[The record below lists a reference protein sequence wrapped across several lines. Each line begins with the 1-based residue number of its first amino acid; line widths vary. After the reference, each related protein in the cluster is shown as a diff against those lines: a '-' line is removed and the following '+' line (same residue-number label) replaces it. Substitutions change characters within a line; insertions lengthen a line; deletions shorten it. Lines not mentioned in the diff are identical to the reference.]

1 MAFMKRAAATGLA
14 LVLVA
19 GILAGVH
26 ELVHAVHPRNGMI
39 ARAGSKLPSSRFE
52 AATTMRSVGS
62 PLRAE
67 CWAFAKP
74 SNPFNSAPTPAIFA
88 DDQSENR
95 PPACRQTGEIQ
106 QAARESPPP
115 LMPLPPSTNAVPLPP
130 PGDDLPFADEPA
142 KQKPSARK
150 PAPTNSR
157 QLDSSG
163 RRLIDKELPDSS
175 VEERDLWHET
185 MKDVPLNDLRELLR
199 LRTQLGRL
207 SPRLL
212 ENRRPASQPPLLPP
226 GPHPIE
232 SGPLHSAPSD
242 ATAPPVVEPD
252 AGHVIRESLAA
263 IQRARRLIVH
273 NIANAQ
279 TVGFK
284 RQLISFESVPD
295 SAGTPGSVEAP
306 AVRDM
311 APGRLFRTDRDLD
324 LAIEGEGFFH
334 VADVQNK
341 RDAYTRRGRF
351 TTNAGSQLVLETLGG
366 DWLLQPPITIPPATA
381 RIEIGGDGQVRGWDT
396 RSRSFI
402 QLGNIQTACF
412 ASAGRLVDIKGV
424 LFTATAVM
432 AADPQSPG
440 TSGHGLLRQGC
451 LEESNVDVKQE
462 LEELA
467 RLAGQSQALE
477 QAARM
482 LQPLVFDRPLVPFDA
497 SWLTPGN
504 AFPASQD
511 APK

>member
-1 MAFMKRAAATGLA
+1 MAFMIRAAATGLA

-19 GILAGVH
+19 AILAGVH
-26 ELVHAVHPRNGMI
+26 GLVHAVHPRNGMI
-39 ARAGSKLPSSRFE
+39 ARAGSKLPSSRFK

-62 PLRAE
+62 NLSAE
-67 CWAFAKP
+67 RWAFAKP
-74 SNPFNSAPTPAIFA
+74 SNPFDSAPTPAIFA
-88 DDQSENR
+88 DDESEIR
-95 PPACRQTGEIQ
+95 PPACRQTGEIR

-142 KQKPSARK
+142 KQNPSARK
-150 PAPTNSR
+150 PASTSSR
-157 QLDSSG
+157 QPDSFG
-163 RRLIDKELPDSS
+163 RRLIDKEFPDSS

-212 ENRRPASQPPLLPP
+212 ENRRPASQPPL

-232 SGPLHSAPSD
+232 SGPLHSAPNE

-252 AGHVIRESLAA
+252 SGRVIRESLAA
-263 IQRARRLIVH
+263 IERARQLIVH

-284 RQLISFESVPD
+284 RQLISFESVPV
-295 SAGTPGSVEAP
+295 SAGTPSSVEAL

-334 VADVQNK
+334 VADVPNK

-351 TTNAGSQLVLETLGG
+351 TTNAGGQLVLETLGG

-396 RSRSFI
+396 RRRSFI

-412 ASAGRLVDIKGV
+412 ASAGRLVDVKGV
-424 LFTATAVM
+424 LFVATAAM
-432 AADPQSPG
+432 QSPG
-440 TSGHGLLRQGC
+440 TTGHGLLRQGC

-467 RLAGQSQALE
+467 RLAGQSHALE
-477 QAARM
+477 QAARL

-497 SWLTPGN
+497 SWLAPGN

-511 APK
+511 PPK